1 MRTKEIA
8 GALIF
13 IVFAVAYGF
22 LTSGLS
28 ERTLPNTP
36 GPSFLPWCIA
46 VCLLALSTIWLVQ
59 SAISKRITGHGNGPA
74 RTKISWKTASIGF
87 LAFLSYLTLLPFVG
101 FLISTPPFFGILMSI
116 FGEKRPGR
124 LCIYSA
130 VLPLAFYFVF
140 KILFQIPLPSSGL
153 IG

>member
-13 IVFAVAYGF
+13 IVFAVVYGF

-28 ERTLPNTP
+28 VRTLPNTP
-36 GPSFLPWCIA
+36 GSSFMPWCITI
-46 VCLLALSTIWLVQ
+46 CLLTLSTIWLGQ
-59 SAISKRITGHGNGPA
+59 SVISKRIPGHGEKSA
-74 RTKISWKTASIGF
+74 QAKTSWKTASIGL
-87 LAFLSYLTLLPFVG
+87 LAFLIYLTLLPFVG

-124 LCIYSA
+124 LCICSV
-130 VLPLAFYFVF
+130 VLPLAFYLVF